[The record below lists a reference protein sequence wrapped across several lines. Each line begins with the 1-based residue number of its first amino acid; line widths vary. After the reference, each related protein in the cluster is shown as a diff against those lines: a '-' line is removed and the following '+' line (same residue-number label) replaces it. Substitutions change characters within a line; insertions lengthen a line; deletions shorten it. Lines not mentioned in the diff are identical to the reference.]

1 VNPPG
6 VARTKE
12 EPMAENDR
20 NVSLAKGGSAP
31 ATEPA
36 GAWGP
41 LASLRRE
48 MDRLFD
54 EFGTSRWPVPGAM
67 RLMAEMPPVPAMDLV
82 GHDGG
87 YEITAELPGID
98 VKDVELRVTGDM
110 LVLKGEKRE
119 ESERKDKDRHVSER
133 RYGSFQRSLRL
144 PPDADPA
151 RIEAICTNGVLK
163 ITLPRSEKAREA
175 EKKIEIKGG

>member
-1 VNPPG
+1 MAEKDASID
-6 VARTKE
+6 VAR
-12 EPMAENDR
+12 
-20 NVSLAKGGSAP
+20 GGSAP
-31 ATEPA
+31 ATETGA
-36 GAWGP
+36 AWGP

-98 VKDVELRVTGDM
+98 VKDIELKVTGDM

-119 ESERKDKDRHVSER
+119 EKETKDKDRHVSER
-133 RYGSFQRSLRL
+133 RYGRFQRSIRL
-144 PPDADPA
+144 PPDADTA
-151 RIEAICTNGVLK
+151 KIEASCTNGVLK
-163 ITLPRSEKAREA
+163 ITLPKSAAAREA
-175 EKKIEIKGG
+175 EKKIEIRGG

>member
-1 VNPPG
+1 
-6 VARTKE
+6 
-12 EPMAENDR
+12 MAENDKDL
-20 NVSLAKGGSAP
+20 SHPKGGSAP
-31 ATEPA
+31 ATESVGPWA
-36 GAWGP
+36 P

-54 EFGTSRWPVPGAM
+54 EFGTARWPVPGAM

-82 GHDGG
+82 GHGDG

-98 VKDVELRVTGDM
+98 LEDIELRVTGDM

-133 RYGSFQRSLRL
+133 RYGSFRRSLRL

-151 RIEAICTNGVLK
+151 RIEATCTNGVLK
-163 ITLPRSEKAREA
+163 ITLPRTEKAREA